1 MCSQW
6 RIRTT
11 RATSLSR
18 VPSWRNRDLNPTSVL
33 QSRQGDAERADAQQ
47 AAEAPEVTLAGKRH
61 QDPSEQVEE
70 TVVTKGI
77 YVDGRKVEASGRIHD
92 LRHRL
97 GDIHHGMAWI
107 GLYRPTTDQ
116 IEQVGRTFNLHPL
129 AIEDAVVA
137 HQRPKI
143 ERYDDTLFVVLRSA
157 TYDDASETVT
167 TGEVHLFLGK
177 DFVLTMRH
185 NDKPDLR
192 AVRRRL
198 ENDPDL
204 LRHGPEA
211 VLYGV
216 LDYVVDGYA
225 PVVAG
230 LQNDIDEIET
240 EVFGGD
246 PNVSRRIYEL
256 SREVVELQRSTG
268 PLLDILRG
276 LEAGFEKYHTD
287 AELQRRF
294 RDVADHA
301 TAVAERI
308 DGFRSGLTDILQLNL
323 SLVGQAQNDEMAKLA
338 KTTFEQGEQMKR
350 ASSWAA
356 ILFAPT
362 IISGIYGMNFDRMPE
377 LHWADGYL
385 FGLALMVLV
394 SVAIYFGFKKSGWL

>member
-1 MCSQW
+1 MPNW
-6 RIRTT
+6 KYRG
-11 RATSLSR
+11 
-18 VPSWRNRDLNPTSVL
+18 LNPTSVL
-33 QSRQGDAERADAQQ
+33 ATRRDSDLARNFEQGEALSEGS
-47 AAEAPEVTLAGKRH
+47 EPGLTAPEIAMAGGRH
-61 QDPSEQVEE
+61 TGDEAVEE

-77 YVDGRKVEASGRIHD
+77 YVDGHKVEDSGLIRELH
-92 LRHRL
+92 HRL
-97 GDIHHGMAWI
+97 PDIHRGMAWV
-107 GLYRPTTDQ
+107 GLYRPTVAQ
-116 IEQVGRTFNLHPL
+116 IEQVATTFKLHPL
-129 AIEDAVVA
+129 AVEDAVVA

-157 TYDDASETVT
+157 SYDDASETVS
-167 TGEVHLFLGK
+167 TGEVHLFLGTN
-177 DFVLTMRH
+177 FVLTMRH

-198 ENDPDL
+198 EKDPAL
-204 LRHGPEA
+204 LALGPEA

-216 LDYVVDGYA
+216 LDYIVDGYA

-246 PNVSRRIYEL
+246 PNVSRRIYQL

-268 PLLDILRG
+268 PLLGILRD
-276 LEAGFEKYHTD
+276 LELGFEKYGTD
-287 AELQRRF
+287 EELQRLF

-308 DGFRSGLTDILQLNL
+308 DGFRSALTDILQLNL
-323 SLVGQAQNDEMAKLA
+323 AMVGQAQNAEMAKLA
-338 KTTFEQGEQMKR
+338 QTTYEQGEQVKR

-362 IISGIYGMNFDRMPE
+362 IISGIYGMNFDDMPE
-377 LHWADGYL
+377 LHWAHGYP
-385 FGLALMVLV
+385 FGIMLMAIV
-394 SVAIYFGFKKSGWL
+394 SFAIYLGFKKSGWL